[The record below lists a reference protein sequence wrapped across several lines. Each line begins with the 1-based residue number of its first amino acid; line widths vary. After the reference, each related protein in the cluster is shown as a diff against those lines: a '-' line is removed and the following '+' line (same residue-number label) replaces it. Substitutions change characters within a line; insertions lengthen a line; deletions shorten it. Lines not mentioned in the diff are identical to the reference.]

1 LATAQS
7 LRRIARLA
15 EKLETDLRAGG
26 MAYPWKSLFR
36 TNAILTRIVAHL
48 AAHLAEEAEAAESP
62 DGAPARRRP
71 ALRRRVRTPVD
82 AQRSE

>member
-1 LATAQS
+1 MASPQS

-15 EKLETDLRAGG
+15 EKLEREMKGGG

-48 AAHLAEEAEAAESP
+48 AEHLAAEAEGRPSTVGRASR
-62 DGAPARRRP
+62 AP
-71 ALRRRVRTPVD
+71 RTRISVD
-82 AQRSE
+82 S

>member
-1 LATAQS
+1 VASPQS

-15 EKLETDLRAGG
+15 QKLEQDMKAGG

-48 AAHLAEEAEAAESP
+48 AEHLASEAEAEA
-62 DGAPARRRP
+62 GRP
-71 ALRRRVRTPVD
+71 RAKAALPKRSRVPVD
-82 AQRSE
+82 VERGG

>member
-1 LATAQS
+1 MASPQS

-15 EKLETDLRAGG
+15 EKLEREMKGGG

-48 AAHLAEEAEAAESP
+48 AEHLAAEAE
-62 DGAPARRRP
+62 GRP
-71 ALRRRVRTPVD
+71 AKVGRASLAPRTRISVD
-82 AQRSE
+82 S